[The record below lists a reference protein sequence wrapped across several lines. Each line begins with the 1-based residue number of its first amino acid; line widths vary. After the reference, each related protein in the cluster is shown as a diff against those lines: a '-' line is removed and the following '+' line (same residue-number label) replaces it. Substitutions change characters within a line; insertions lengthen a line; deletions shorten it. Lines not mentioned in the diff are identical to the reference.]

1 MPIPRK
7 KRNSVTNA
15 FGHDIYVPDM
25 GGLDLDAPDFGL
37 AQDDVD
43 EFDYDLY
50 DYDREDNN
58 TDIRYMRPS
67 PAIVPTKAVRYDN
80 AQALARDIVITPGMR
95 WDVMLTGTF
104 IFGDFIEAFLTHNMC
119 KAVNMTIG
127 TLSMSRENV
136 DSLYNMMMH
145 GYIDELRI
153 MTSTYFYSHER
164 RDIIPYLYKKL
175 DIDNRFQLAVTR
187 IHTKTIHFQSL
198 GGKKI
203 IIHGSANLRSSG
215 CVEQI
220 TIEENPTLYDFY
232 DEAYNTLFDYYKTI
246 NKAVESRASWAEME
260 KRLFEARDDNP
271 VNT

>member
-1 MPIPRK
+1 MAIPK
-7 KRNSVTNA
+7 KRRRKNTNA
-15 FGHDIYVPDM
+15 FGDDIFVPNIE
-25 GGLDLDAPDFGL
+25 LDVPEVDFGF
-37 AQDDVD
+37 DTPDID
-43 EFDYDLY
+43 TFDYGLY

-67 PAIVPTKAVRYDN
+67 PAIVPNKCVRYDN
-80 AQALARDIVITPGMR
+80 AQALARDVVITPGMR

-136 DSLYNMMMH
+136 DSLYLLMMK
-145 GYIDELRI
+145 GYIDNLRI

-164 RDIIPYLYKKL
+164 RDVIPYLYQKL

-232 DEAYNTLFDYYKTI
+232 DEAYNTLFEYYKTI

-260 KRLFEARDDNP
+260 KRLTEVRDETITNE
-271 VNT
+271 